1 MKNYSVLFMAIILF
15 FSSCTNDDGSI
26 IPESNILEYELVQID
41 SDNIEVAISAVHSTE
56 TDFVVRSF
64 IPNSVNKSD
73 FETSGNLIGTIGGI
87 DVSAQDVS
95 VNGRF
100 DITLSQIIDG
110 MNYFTIEIDNAGL
123 KKYFSFHINRDSESG
138 EINYLAVVNNRMDN
152 DNNYVD
158 AIFQFDFYS
167 NTSFRVLGG
176 KNEPTSV
183 LFDNLIND
191 GSNFQY
197 ISTRRATEIL
207 KTWFE
212 EI

>member
-1 MKNYSVLFMAIILF
+1 MKKYPILFLALILF
-15 FSSCTNDDGSI
+15 FSNCTNDDGAI
-26 IPESNILEYELVQID
+26 IPESNNLEYELVQID
-41 SDNIEVAISAVHSTE
+41 SDSIEIVISALHRTE
-56 TDFVVRSF
+56 TDFIVRSF

-73 FETSGNLIGTIGGI
+73 FETSGNLKGTIGGI
-87 DVSAQDVS
+87 DVSVQDVS
-95 VNGRF
+95 VDRSF

-123 KKYFSFHINRDSESG
+123 KKYFSFHINRDSETG
-138 EINYLAVVNNRMDN
+138 NINYLAVVNNRTDN
-152 DNNYVD
+152 DKNYVD

-167 NTSFRVLGG
+167 NTSFRVFGG
-176 KNEPTSV
+176 KNEPTNI

-191 GSNFQY
+191 SSNFQF
-197 ISTRRATEIL
+197 ITTRRATEIL